1 MTASATFME
10 DNTMFN
16 FFVDVK
22 APDYSYDAVLWAAE
36 NGITNGVDAVH
47 FDPKAPVTRAQVV
60 TFPYRWMVK

>member
-1 MTASATFME
+1 MVAYGTCKVSSR
-10 DNTMFN
+10 
-16 FFVDVK
+16 
-22 APDYSYDAVLWAAE
+22 YSYDAVLWAAE